1 MTLKQATLL
10 AIFAIVVQVLIS
22 VSYILQLQYYMV
34 LSALG
39 ILSNLGLLP
48 FFVLIY
54 QKQKDGI

>member
-10 AIFAIVVQVLIS
+10 AIFAIVIQVLIS
-22 VSYILQLQYYMV
+22 ICYILQLPYYMV

-54 QKQKDGI
+54 QKQKDGN